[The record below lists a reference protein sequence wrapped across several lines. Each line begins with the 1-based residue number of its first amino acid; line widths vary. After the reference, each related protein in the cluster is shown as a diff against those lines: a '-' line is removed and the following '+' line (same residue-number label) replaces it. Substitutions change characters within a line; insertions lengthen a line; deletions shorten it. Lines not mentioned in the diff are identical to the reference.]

1 VNVRITAS
9 AGEYVI
15 AMRQALLLAPDLTEE
30 ADDDD
35 V

>member
-1 VNVRITAS
+1 MIVS

-15 AMRQALLLAPDLTEE
+15 AMRQALLLASDLTEE

-35 V
+35 L